1 MNRVMRVP
9 FTFNVKECVIFAM
22 VLERRMQNIKIMLR
36 TICSPA
42 YRTRKWRWKIP
53 LLNTHK
59 LRTRARKVLLENPK
73 CVWCIFPHS
82 LCGISV
88 RRKKMLFT
96 LHFKQQ
102 CKPWFIRFNIRDENH
117 AHCIQNKLPRFPC
130 YPIAKDGKP
139 KQTLSVHICSAR
151 VSLFRIILVFFRLFN
166 GKFLVM

>member
-59 LRTRARKVLLENPK
+59 LRTRARKVLLENRK